1 MRNPFRYG
9 QIVGPEAF
17 CDRERERADLA
28 RAMENAER
36 LFVLS
41 ERRMGKTSLVLRA
54 LDGLPPDRYLK
65 LYVDLWPTESAGSF
79 ARRLAQV
86 FAERLESTAERR
98 LQAFTRYIS
107 RLRPVLS
114 VDNLG
119 KPTLSIAMGDAR
131 DPAPELEEVLA
142 APARAAAER
151 GQRLVVVLD
160 EFQRVF
166 EYESD
171 LVERTLRSAAQ
182 AQPEAAFI
190 YLGSRKHLLQSMLLD
205 QSRPLYRAGG
215 HYPLGPIATVH
226 WRPFIRERFVDAERG
241 IDELVVDHLCG
252 LTGGH
257 PFYTQHLCHAVW
269 ELCERGQTAD
279 VDLVDEALDL
289 LLARER
295 HAYSAQWESLTLNQ
309 RRLLTGLALDPPGQ
323 SLTAASFFT
332 RHALSSASSVQR
344 ATEAL
349 LARDLIERDEGG
361 YLIADR
367 FLRLW
372 IRREHGR
379 SPEAA

>member
-17 CDRERERADLA
+17 CDRERERADLR
-28 RAMENAER
+28 RAMENGER
-36 LFVLS
+36 LFVFS
-41 ERRMGKTSLVLRA
+41 ERRMGKSSLVLRA
-54 LDGLPPDRYLK
+54 LDELSPERYLK

-86 FAERLESTAERR
+86 FAERLESAAERR
-98 LQAFTRYIS
+98 LETFARYIS

-114 VDNLG
+114 VDSAG
-119 KPTLSIAMGDAR
+119 KPTLSIAVGDQR

-142 APARAAAER
+142 APARAAQDR
-151 GQRLVVVLD
+151 GLRLVVVFD

-171 LVERTLRSAAQ
+171 LVERTLRSAVQ
-182 AQPEAAFI
+182 AQSDAAFVF
-190 YLGSRKHLLQSMLLD
+190 LGSRKHLLQSMLLD

-226 WRPFIRERFVDAERG
+226 WRPFISERFAQADKA
-241 IDELVVDHLCG
+241 IDELVIDHLCG

-269 ELCERGQTAD
+269 ELCDAGQRAD
-279 VDLVDEALDL
+279 VDLVEEALTL

-295 HAYSAQWESLTLNQ
+295 HAYSAQWETLTLNQ
-309 RRLLTGLALDPPGQ
+309 RRLLTGLAVEAPGQ
-323 SLTAASFFT
+323 AVTATSFYT
-332 RHALSSASSVQR
+332 RYAISSASSVQR
-344 ATEAL
+344 AIEGL
-349 LARDLIERDEGG
+349 LARDLVEREEGS

-367 FLRLW
+367 FLQLW
-372 IRREHGR
+372 IRRERGG
-379 SPEAA
+379 A